1 MDREQTNFALHARMP
16 FIAGQAV
23 PQRNSKSFG
32 CESDPIW
39 CGARVICIHTRRE
52 KVSLRMLVCY
62 LPRASPS
69 AVGCPGQEVDDAWG
83 AMADDININD
93 DALRAV
99 RDALVAQLVRLEQ
112 LGEGWS
118 ANELSLVID
127 RLNNRLGEAP
137 SEEEIE
143 RLRRNLFMN

>member
-1 MDREQTNFALHARMP
+1 
-16 FIAGQAV
+16 
-23 PQRNSKSFG
+23 
-32 CESDPIW
+32 
-39 CGARVICIHTRRE
+39 
-52 KVSLRMLVCY
+52 
-62 LPRASPS
+62 
-69 AVGCPGQEVDDAWG
+69 
-83 AMADDININD
+83 MADDININD

-112 LGEGWS
+112 LGEGLS